1 MKANRGHVVPLCP
14 RAIRIVERCAE
25 LRLPG
30 CPIIF
35 PGVRGKQPM
44 SDMTMSKLLK
54 EMGQPYT
61 AHGFRSSFWDWVSE
75 ATNHP
80 SAVPEAALAHTDA
93 NKPEADYQRG
103 NIIKNQRGKMD
114 EWACLVKGQNASTT
128 SHRLQP

>member
-61 AHGFRSSFWDWVSE
+61 AHGFRSSFRDWVSE
-75 ATNHP
+75 ETNHP
-80 SAVPEAALAHTDA
+80 SDVAEAALAHIRS
-93 NKPEADYQRG
+93 EER
-103 NIIKNQRGKMD
+103 RVGKG
-114 EWACLVKGQNASTT
+114 CVSTCR
-128 SHRLQP
+128 SRWSPYH

>member
-61 AHGFRSSFWDWVSE
+61 AHGFRSSFRDWVSDE
-75 ATNHP
+75 TNHP
-80 SAVPEAALAHTDA
+80 SDVAEAALAHIVA
-93 NKPEADYQRG
+93 NKTEARSEEHTSELQSLMRTSYAG
-103 NIIKNQRGKMD
+103 V
-114 EWACLVKGQNASTT
+114 CLTKK
-128 SHRLQP
+128 